1 MINFTKGNETKR
13 IEERKKERRE
23 RKPIACSLFTSMGL
37 WTYQE
42 LHTQGQ
48 ENGEKKVREGENVK
62 FGMQS
67 TKYEMTSDQF
77 NEK

>member
-37 WTYQE
+37 WTYPRTS
-42 LHTQGQ
+42 HTG
-48 ENGEKKVREGENVK
+48 EGEWRK
-62 FGMQS
+62 ES
-67 TKYEMTSDQF
+67 A
-77 NEK
+77 